1 MNLDEATARDR
12 FAAARRAHLA
22 TADTAGQPHLVPV
35 TFAVS
40 GNRVYIAI
48 DSKPKRSMD
57 LKRLRNIAENPSVAL
72 LADEYDDDWSRL
84 WWVRGDGAARILTEE
99 DDRRA
104 PIRLLQARYP
114 QYVAEVPQGPVIE
127 VTINHW
133 NGWSF
138 ADATSDVTL
147 LA

>member
-1 MNLDEATARDR
+1 MNLDAATARDR
-12 FAAARRAHLA
+12 FANARRAHLA
-22 TADTAGQPHLVPV
+22 TADAAGHPHLVPV

-40 GNRVYIAI
+40 SDRVYIAI

-57 LKRLRNIAENPSVAL
+57 LKRLKNFAENPSVTL
-72 LADEYDDDWSRL
+72 LADEYDDDWTRL
-84 WWVRGDGAARILTEE
+84 WWARADGTARILT
-99 DDRRA
+99 DDADRQA
-104 PIRLLQARYP
+104 PIQLLQARYP

-127 VTINHW
+127 VTVNRW
-133 NGWSF
+133 SGWSF